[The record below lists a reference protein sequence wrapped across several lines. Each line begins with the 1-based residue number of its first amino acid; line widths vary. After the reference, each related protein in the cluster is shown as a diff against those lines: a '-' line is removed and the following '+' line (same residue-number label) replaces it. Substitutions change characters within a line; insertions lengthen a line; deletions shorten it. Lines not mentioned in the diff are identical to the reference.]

1 METIN
6 IYGDNRFEKYT
17 KIREACWGIVIKDGK
32 ILLSYEVNTDQSCT
46 ANISP
51 I

>member
-17 KIREACWGIVIKDGK
+17 KIREACWGHCDKGRKD
-32 ILLSYEVNTDQSCT
+32 
-46 ANISP
+46 SP
-51 I
+51 VL